1 MSEEATKIVRL
12 ACAAGAKGSGEAAKK
27 SEQGA
32 ARMGVYGL
40 AFPLGLAFQ
49 PGVRYHQEP
58 SVQSSNPPL
67 GVAPVHN

>member
-1 MSEEATKIVRL
+1 VSEEATKIVRL
-12 ACAAGAKGSGEAAKK
+12 ACAA
-27 SEQGA
+27 GA